1 MPAAPVKVVRMA
13 RDTLALRSRVSSCCV
28 YLFLLCPVTTLQG
41 EKRPAA
47 AHVSLILTGNELEM
61 ERTLELN
68 PLDVRSSPTGKR
80 KRKKDAAHTK
90 RAVVHRA
97 IQQRFWP
104 SVRCIRVRLGSVD
117 TLVEVETVPPVA
129 TVQPPAAKETA
140 NKVC

>member
-13 RDTLALRSRVSSCCV
+13 RDTLAVCSGVSSCCV
-28 YLFLLCPVTTLQG
+28 YLFLLCPVATLQG

-80 KRKKDAAHTK
+80 KLKKTPHT
-90 RAVVHRA
+90 
-97 IQQRFWP
+97 QN
-104 SVRCIRVRLGSVD
+104 
-117 TLVEVETVPPVA
+117 VP
-129 TVQPPAAKETA
+129 
-140 NKVC
+140 